1 MKTYNFKRAL
11 CSAVSLLLSAAIAA
25 SLSSCGKRT
34 IAMSCGDT
42 EITEGMYSYW
52 LSAYKTNF
60 VYTYGGGSDNSTLW
74 TATAADGQSYAD
86 YAEDKILT
94 TVRNFAIAV
103 EQFRVLGLKIDSS
116 ISEQVNA
123 DISEKLEYAGS
134 RPALNSDLSRYGINI
149 DGLKDIY
156 IAEEK
161 WQAVYNYY
169 FGTSGIERLSDE
181 ELTAYYK
188 SNYSLLGLVV
198 LYTENKAERDENG
211 TYVYDKDGNITVS
224 EMTAEEKAAKQATA
238 ADVYER
244 LKNGENWSELAS
256 EYSDADMSYYTN
268 GCFVSSAEADSYGA
282 DLVSAAAEMTV
293 GEIRRIDTDAITYL
307 AVKLALPELGSLDE
321 SDNEQLGDLRDDASR
336 ERYTEKFDALAD
348 TVTVNTDIIK
358 AHPIEDA
365 PLNLYY

>member
-1 MKTYNFKRAL
+1 M
-11 CSAVSLLLSAAIAA
+11 LSAAIPA

-156 IAEEK
+156 IADYI
-161 WQAVYNYY
+161 WQAVYIY
-169 FGTSGIERLSDE
+169 
-181 ELTAYYK
+181 
-188 SNYSLLGLVV
+188 
-198 LYTENKAERDENG
+198 
-211 TYVYDKDGNITVS
+211 
-224 EMTAEEKAAKQATA
+224 
-238 ADVYER
+238 
-244 LKNGENWSELAS
+244 
-256 EYSDADMSYYTN
+256 
-268 GCFVSSAEADSYGA
+268 
-282 DLVSAAAEMTV
+282 
-293 GEIRRIDTDAITYL
+293 
-307 AVKLALPELGSLDE
+307 
-321 SDNEQLGDLRDDASR
+321 
-336 ERYTEKFDALAD
+336 
-348 TVTVNTDIIK
+348 
-358 AHPIEDA
+358 
-365 PLNLYY
+365 

>member
-1 MKTYNFKRAL
+1 M
-11 CSAVSLLLSAAIAA
+11 LSAAIPA

-60 VYTYGGGSDNSTLW
+60 VYTYGGGSDNSTLR
-74 TATAADGQSYAD
+74 TATAADGESYAD

-123 DISEKLEYAGS
+123 DIKARICRL

-188 SNYSLLGLVV
+188 SHVFP
-198 LYTENKAERDENG
+198 AR
-211 TYVYDKDGNITVS
+211 
-224 EMTAEEKAAKQATA
+224 AC
-238 ADVYER
+238 R
-244 LKNGENWSELAS
+244 
-256 EYSDADMSYYTN
+256 
-268 GCFVSSAEADSYGA
+268 
-282 DLVSAAAEMTV
+282 
-293 GEIRRIDTDAITYL
+293 
-307 AVKLALPELGSLDE
+307 ALH
-321 SDNEQLGDLRDDASR
+321 R
-336 ERYTEKFDALAD
+336 K
-348 TVTVNTDIIK
+348 
-358 AHPIEDA
+358 
-365 PLNLYY
+365 